1 MEVNKMETIMKKL
14 MVLLAVILFPLAC
27 DKSPV
32 ETTAIEK
39 NERQDVHLTAKQEV
53 KVQNGN
59 ILALDY
65 FKKMYAYNEERLD
78 GKDFVVSP
86 LGLEMLLGLLNTGA
100 TEEAADQILSVMGF
114 EHGEEKELNEYLY
127 SLLGQLVQLDALTR
141 IKFANIGFINKAK
154 FELKPSY
161 VEEARYYYDMPVTE
175 EDFSDPDLVH
185 RINGWCNDN
194 TEGMIPVIIG
204 AVNPDGNFY
213 MFDAMYFNGYWTSRF
228 DPGKTEKE
236 KFYPEKG
243 DSFKVKMMKQQAAFP
258 FAQMKDYS
266 VVCLPYGNEAFRMN
280 VILPHEGNR
289 LEDVIASLDNDRW
302 DGAVSRMI
310 FTDLD
315 IWLPRFET
323 ENYFLLNE
331 IMLQLGLSGIYKVGN
346 LDNLAKDITAEMIV
360 QSTHIKVSEEGTEAA
375 AVTGNISFSSP
386 GPGHEVPPEE
396 FHANRPFLYL
406 ITEYSTG
413 AILFAGIYGGH
424 N

>member
-39 NERQDVHLTAKQEV
+39 NERQDVHLTAKQEA

-185 RINGWCNDN
+185 RINGWCNEN
-194 TEGMIPVIIG
+194 TEGMIPAII
-204 AVNPDGNFY
+204 P
-213 MFDAMYFNGYWTSRF
+213 
-228 DPGKTEKE
+228 
-236 KFYPEKG
+236 
-243 DSFKVKMMKQQAAFP
+243 
-258 FAQMKDYS
+258 
-266 VVCLPYGNEAFRMN
+266 
-280 VILPHEGNR
+280 
-289 LEDVIASLDNDRW
+289 
-302 DGAVSRMI
+302 
-310 FTDLD
+310 
-315 IWLPRFET
+315 
-323 ENYFLLNE
+323 
-331 IMLQLGLSGIYKVGN
+331 
-346 LDNLAKDITAEMIV
+346 
-360 QSTHIKVSEEGTEAA
+360 
-375 AVTGNISFSSP
+375 
-386 GPGHEVPPEE
+386 
-396 FHANRPFLYL
+396 
-406 ITEYSTG
+406 
-413 AILFAGIYGGH
+413 
-424 N
+424 

>member
-1 MEVNKMETIMKKL
+1 MKKL
-14 MVLLAVILFPLAC
+14 MVLLAVILVPLAC
-27 DKSPV
+27 DRSLV
-32 ETTAIEK
+32 ETTAVVNI
-39 NERQDVHLTAKQEV
+39 ERQDVHLTAKQEACI
-53 KVQNGN
+53 QYGN

-65 FKKMYAYNEERLD
+65 FKKMFAYNEERLD

-100 TEEAADQILSVMGF
+100 TGEGADQILSVMGF

-127 SLLGQLVQLDALTR
+127 SLSGQLVRLDSLTR
-141 IKFANIGFINKAK
+141 IKFANIGFINKAL

-161 VEEARYYYDMPVTE
+161 VKEARYYYDMPVTE

-185 RINGWCNDN
+185 RINGWCNEN
-194 TEGMIPVIIG
+194 TEGMIPDIIG

-236 KFYPEKG
+236 KFYPEEG
-243 DSFKVKMMKQQAAFP
+243 AAFKVKMMKQRAAFP
-258 FAQMKDYS
+258 FARMKDYC

-280 VILPHEGNR
+280 VVLPHEGNR

-375 AVTGNISFSSP
+375 AVTGNISFGSP